1 MVITCPIIGDVKINA
16 PIGFVPVVV
25 KAAAHVTNVR
35 QKVAARAILGKMNI
49 VLTLSGRGVGIA
61 IVPFVMVDVMNDASY
76 YI

>member
-1 MVITCPIIGDVKINA
+1 MVIICPIIGDVKINA
-16 PIGFVPVVV
+16 PIGFVPVV
-25 KAAAHVTNVR
+25 AAHSHVTNV
-35 QKVAARAILGKMNI
+35 KKEFAARAILGKMNI